1 MAKDTKKAK
10 KESVSDIDLVQTIV
24 EKLLSLMGTNSQVSV
39 SEDKENDAVLVEIN
53 SEAQTGLLIG
63 SRGETLKS
71 LQTIVG
77 LIFRNQKGDW
87 RRILIDVADWREKQ
101 ESRLKE
107 LAESTLEKVRTSGES
122 TPLYN
127 LTPAERRIVHM
138 TIADEED
145 IETESVGEGED
156 RHLVVKLKGK

>member
-1 MAKDTKKAK
+1 MAKAK
-10 KESVSDIDLVQTIV
+10 KEVIKKAVSDETLVQEIV
-24 EKLLSLMGTNSQVSV
+24 EGLLVLMGTKSTVSV
-39 SEDKENDAVLVEIN
+39 SEDTDNDALLVEIN
-53 SEAQTGLLIG
+53 SENETGLLIG

-77 LIFRNQKGDW
+77 LIFRNKKGDW

-101 ESRLKE
+101 EKRLKE
-107 LAESTLEKVRTSGES
+107 LAETTLEKVRSTGEA

-138 TIADEED
+138 TIADETD
-145 IETESVGEGED
+145 IETESIGEGED
-156 RHLVVKLKGK
+156 RHLVVKLKAN